1 MERRMRRKAYCA
13 AAAIASALLFLSSCV
28 TESLEELSRPYI
40 QEGYR
45 LSALD
50 AAAVYE
56 EGLENV
62 ESPSLYYNLAY
73 SYLEAG
79 DYDSAIQTAEKALEA
94 FPEYLRFMYL
104 RAYALRESHRYYS
117 YGKALED
124 ILAFDPGNEDIR
136 TMLLEYY
143 VAAGRE
149 EAAKETA
156 MEMLL
161 RNPGNTA
168 ALRLLREYSPFLSAI
183 VPQEETQK
191 EEERRLW
198 TEPPVLFD
206 ILDVLD
212 GRFSLPL

>member
-1 MERRMRRKAYCA
+1 M
-13 AAAIASALLFLSSCV
+13 
-28 TESLEELSRPYI
+28 
-40 QEGYR
+40 
-45 LSALD
+45 
-50 AAAVYE
+50 
-56 EGLENV
+56 
-62 ESPSLYYNLAY
+62 
-73 SYLEAG
+73 
-79 DYDSAIQTAEKALEA
+79 
-94 FPEYLRFMYL
+94 
-104 RAYALRESHRYYS
+104 RESHRYYS